1 MLDVFFF
8 PGRPEPTVTWL
19 VGGNLVD
26 EQSESSNGYIV
37 ENRLVW
43 PAVARHDLGSAFTC
57 RAVNSRLIEPRD
69 AHVKLDLY
77 RKSFSVFSTQKNII

>member
-1 MLDVFFF
+1 M
-8 PGRPEPTVTWL
+8 TWL

-69 AHVKLDLY
+69 ANVKLDLY
-77 RKSFSVFSTQKNII
+77 CKLNLFFVSPGVIISREKN